1 MWWTVL
7 SETWSALSG
16 ILTEYLTVL
25 MAVSTVVTAI
35 ATLVIAIG
43 IVYTARQFKFSTWL
57 KAQEI
62 FTGYKLTKSRTQILQ
77 KFPYY
82 KKLTSMI
89 GTADEQ
95 AAKELCRRMDELA
108 RLVPYISKENVL
120 ETWDYPLGKSWM
132 ILEPT
137 VRDEREKTYHPD
149 KWEAFKDLGEQA
161 VRKYGLEE
169 KNKEWSEKT

>member
-1 MWWTVL
+1 VWWTVL

-95 AAKELCRRMDELA
+95 GAALSRIQGHDSAQYSGCSYVCIGTFRNF
-108 RLVPYISKENVL
+108 LV
-120 ETWDYPLGKSWM
+120 
-132 ILEPT
+132 
-137 VRDEREKTYHPD
+137 
-149 KWEAFKDLGEQA
+149 
-161 VRKYGLEE
+161 
-169 KNKEWSEKT
+169 